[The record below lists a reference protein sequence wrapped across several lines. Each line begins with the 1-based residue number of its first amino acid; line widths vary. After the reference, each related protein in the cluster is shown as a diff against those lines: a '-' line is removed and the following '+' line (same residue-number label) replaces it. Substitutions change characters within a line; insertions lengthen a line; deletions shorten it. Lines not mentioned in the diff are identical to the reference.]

1 MAYPISSEILKL
13 FLSQYRQVIRIT
25 VAGQTETFELTEND
39 IAQNGFGV
47 SRYCVSGSTLEL
59 GSAISSE
66 VDIILNNKDG
76 RFNGVSFE
84 GAELYVEVGIK
95 KWDARKW
102 ENAVVHYVPIGYFTV
117 DNSPRKSQT
126 ITLAALDRM
135 MQFSKKVQKDEL
147 SFPMT
152 AESLLNKICTKCNIQ
167 IATDITTLPNIKQ
180 IIPVCPED
188 EDLTYR
194 TVLQWIAQLTG
205 TCAYI
210 DWEGKLR
217 LEWYKTSNPVR
228 LTPSTRYTPADLA
241 ESNVS
246 ITGVELA
253 VDDDTVYICGE
264 DSYTLLIE
272 GNHLIQDN
280 YEEILRNI
288 YHAVGNITYRP
299 YSCNTKAMPH
309 LFPMD
314 MVEWEDADG
323 NVINTVL
330 TNYSFSLNGST
341 TMEAKGETA
350 TDASYASADP
360 MTAQQKYIVD
370 RMRKEV
376 SKDITTRQQAVLA
389 LNETIAN
396 SLGLYETRMELQDK
410 SIICYYHDKPTLSE
424 STAIYTRNAG
434 GYAWTVG
441 ENCWNDGNPVWQYGY
456 TRDGNAVYNALSA
469 YKIHT
474 DLLDAGCVT
483 AEKLSIEYKQSV
495 TNEIAQSETRVTQ
508 AFTVADGVLN
518 SQISAEVTRAT
529 NAESSLSSRI
539 TQTAEDITAEVT
551 RATNAEG
558 ELSGRIN
565 VNADSIS
572 AEVTRATNAES
583 SLSSRITVNSNN
595 IKAKVSSTG
604 GTDSSFAWE
613 LTTSGFYLTS
623 SNIEVMKVTS
633 LGLEVVGTVKATSG
647 QFSNC
652 TIDDT
657 CTINGTITA
666 NKICANSGT
675 YSNSSATG
683 DISFIGGSSVSTAQ
697 YIMRVTNAQ
706 NTSKKAYVC
715 VYDVQGSMNAAMSTI
730 STGSSGYL
738 TTTSVQI
745 VDTTVMISG
754 ETLIVSPPMSAY
766 STLSVGGALTTRAN
780 VYHNI
785 PSGGGVVFKH
795 NFTPSS
801 GNYAFAQFD
810 KSDGTL
816 TASQFYNYN
825 DGYFCIYSWSNA
837 VRIGSV
843 SDYNNYLLGTWYGS
857 LAGSSSRN
865 IKTDIEDLSDKHSVL
880 FDNLIPRTFKYIDGN
895 SGRTHYGYIVDEL
908 KSAMDIAGLSSEECA
923 AYCLTDISNPDGD
936 GGIRYDE
943 LAVLA
948 THELQKLK
956 KRVAELEK
964 QLSIK
969 EE

>member
-1 MAYPISSEILKL
+1 MAYPINSEVLKL
-13 FLSQYRQVIRIT
+13 FLSQYRQIIRIRVT
-25 VAGQTETFELTEND
+25 GQNETLELTEND
-39 IAQNGFGV
+39 IVQNGFGV
-47 SRYCVSGSTLEL
+47 SRYSVSGSTLEL

-66 VDIILNNKDG
+66 VDVVLNNKDG

-152 AESLLNKICTKCNIQ
+152 AESLLNRICTKCNIQ

-180 IIPVCPED
+180 IIPACPED

-314 MVEWEDADG
+314 MVEWEDANG
-323 NVINTVL
+323 NIINTVL

-483 AEKLSIEYKQSV
+483 AEKLSVEYKQSV
-495 TNEIAQSETRVTQ
+495 TDEIAQSETRVTQ

-529 NAESSLSSRI
+529 DAESSLSSRI

-551 RATNAEG
+551 RATDAEG

-565 VNADSIS
+565 VNAESIS
-572 AEVTRATNAES
+572 AEVTRATDAES
-583 SLSSRITVNSNN
+583 SLRASLTLKIDKDDNDRIVSMINASADVITLNSNRLV
-595 IKAKVSSTG
+595 ISSDNFTLSA
-604 GTDSSFAWE
+604 D
-613 LTTSGFYLTS
+613 
-623 SNIEVMKVTS
+623 
-633 LGLEVVGTVKATSG
+633 
-647 QFSNC
+647 
-652 TIDDT
+652 
-657 CTINGTITA
+657 GTITA
-666 NKICANSGT
+666 
-675 YSNSSATG
+675 
-683 DISFIGGSSVSTAQ
+683 V
-697 YIMRVTNAQ
+697 NA
-706 NTSKKAYVC
+706 S
-715 VYDVQGSMNAAMSTI
+715 
-730 STGSSGYL
+730 
-738 TTTSVQI
+738 
-745 VDTTVMISG
+745 
-754 ETLIVSPPMSAY
+754 
-766 STLSVGGALTTRAN
+766 LS
-780 VYHNI
+780 
-785 PSGGGVVFKH
+785 
-795 NFTPSS
+795 
-801 GNYAFAQFD
+801 
-810 KSDGTL
+810 GTL
-816 TASQFYNYN
+816 TSTGDYGGVTISNGKIESVDTWSSYNPTMMLLP
-825 DGYFCIYSWSNA
+825 GYLRFANSNGLI
-837 VRIGSV
+837 VFSL
-843 SDYNNYLLGTWYGS
+843 DYNTGDASIHGGNLTITGKTTIGYTTARGGMVTTFPSNTFQTYTYNFAEYAMMFVSTQDNFCLHTTNSKNFRIYGAGTNNMLQGSWYT
-857 LAGSSSRN
+857 SSSVAVTSDVN
-865 IKTDIEDLSDKHSVL
+865 AKNSIIDIGDAYDLL
-880 FDNLIPRTFKYIDGN
+880 FDNLRPRLYKYNDGTSDRIH
-895 SGRTHYGYIVDEL
+895 SGFIAQEVE
-908 KSAMDIAGLSSEECA
+908 SALITAGLTTKDFAAVCVADQGKETENWGLRYEEFVA
-923 AYCLTDISNPDGD
+923 LNTREI
-936 GGIRYDE
+936 
-943 LAVLA
+943 
-948 THELQKLK
+948 QKLK
-956 KRVAELEK
+956 SRIAELEK